1 MARNRLD
8 RVFER
13 RLSGLVN
20 ARERGVLTGGLKGVE
35 REALRIT
42 PDGRISQT
50 PHPRALGSALTHA
63 HITTDYSEALI
74 ELVTPPFPSTWEL
87 QQYLCDVHQFVYS
100 ELGRGTALGDQHA
113 LRDQGRRRDPDRPL
127 RQFEHRTHEA
137 RLPGRPGPALRA
149 DDAGDLRGSLQLLL
163 SRPALAGARGRGR
176 HRSCAARPWSTTRTS
191 RSCGTTAA
199 TVG

>member
-35 REALRIT
+35 RESLRIT

-100 ELGRGTALGDQHA
+100 ELGEELLWATSMPCGIKDDGEIPIAR
-113 LRDQGRRRDPDRPL
+113 L

-137 RLPGRPGPALRA
+137 RLSGRPGPALRA

-163 SRPALAGARGRGR
+163 SGPALAGARGRGR
-176 HRSCAARPWSTTRTS
+176 YEAARP
-191 RSCGTTAA
+191 GP
-199 TVG
+199 G